1 MGVRGRVAIV
11 TGGAGGI
18 GFGIADHLAESGARV
33 AIFDRDPEG
42 TAKAAQ
48 RLTETHGSGSATS
61 AVVDLTDRAD
71 VGRAVS
77 NLKEAFGS
85 IDIVVNNAGVITP
98 PTAIEELSERDWDWV
113 MNTNIRS
120 QYLLCGAVVP
130 HMKAAG
136 FGRIINI
143 ASRSWLGGTGLS
155 NYAASKGAVVAF
167 TRSLA
172 IELGPAGITANCVSP
187 TLVVTPLFLNTPE
200 SDQAAV
206 MARVARQPIARPGTP
221 RDIAQAVKFFA
232 DENSSYI
239 TGQHLYVGGGGDLVY
254 STP

>member
-1 MGVRGRVAIV
+1 MGVRGRVAVV
-11 TGGAGGI
+11 TGAASGI

-33 AIFDRDPEG
+33 AIFDRDPTG
-42 TAKAAQ
+42 ADAAQ
-48 RLTETHGSGSATS
+48 RLTDTHGSGAATS

-71 VGRAVS
+71 IDRVVASVMDT
-77 NLKEAFGS
+77 FGS

-98 PTAIEELSERDWDWV
+98 PTDIEKLSERDWDWV
-113 MNTNIRS
+113 MNTNIKS
-120 QYLLCGAVVP
+120 QYLLCSSVVP

-143 ASRSWLGGTGLS
+143 ASRSWLGGVGLS

-172 IELGPAGITANCVSP
+172 IELGPAEITVNCVSP

-200 SDQAAV
+200 ADQAAV
-206 MARVARQPIARPGTP
+206 LARVARQPIARPGTP
-221 RDIAQAVKFFA
+221 RDIAQAVQFFA